1 MFHLLIDYEGGYAMS
16 ALGNK
21 EIMAKNIRKYMEKF
35 RLDRNKICSDLG
47 IKYTTF
53 TDWINANT
61 YPRID
66 KIEMLANY
74 FHISKADLVE
84 DDSLQT
90 SDGVLIPVYGRV
102 AAGEPIDASQDNI
115 VGYEKIDKDMA
126 RRGDFYALQ
135 IKGDS
140 MTPMICDGDT
150 IIVREQPDAEN
161 GEIVVAT
168 INGDDAT
175 CKRLRK
181 YKGGIELISI
191 NPSYEPYTF
200 DKKDIEE
207 VPVRILGKVVE
218 MRRRFA

>member
-1 MFHLLIDYEGGYAMS
+1 MNKKKDIGEKIYELRKMKGMTLEE
-16 ALGNK
+16 LGSK
-21 EIMAKNIRKYMEKF
+21 VGVGKSTVRKWETGF
-35 RLDRNKICSDLG
+35 I
-47 IKYTTF
+47 
-53 TDWINANT
+53 ANM
-61 YPRID
+61 RRD
-66 KIEMLANY
+66 KIMLIANALDVSPAY
-74 FHISKADLVE
+74 LMGWNESDMK
-84 DDSLQT
+84 DD
-90 SDGVLIPVYGRV
+90 DIIIPVYGRV

-115 VGYEKIDKDMA
+115 IGYEKISQDMA

-191 NPSYEPYTF
+191 NPSYEPFTF
-200 DKKDIEE
+200 DQKDIDE

>member
-1 MFHLLIDYEGGYAMS
+1 MTDTKQKEVFARNLNRLLARNHKTQKEVADAIGVLTTTFNTWCTGVALPRMGKVQLLADYFGV
-16 ALGNK
+16 LK
-21 EIMAKNIRKYMEKF
+21 
-35 RLDRNKICSDLG
+35 SDL
-47 IKYTTF
+47 IEDKPNA
-53 TDWINANT
+53 TD
-61 YPRID
+61 
-66 KIEMLANY
+66 
-74 FHISKADLVE
+74 
-84 DDSLQT
+84 

-102 AAGEPIDASQDNI
+102 AAGEPIEASQDNI